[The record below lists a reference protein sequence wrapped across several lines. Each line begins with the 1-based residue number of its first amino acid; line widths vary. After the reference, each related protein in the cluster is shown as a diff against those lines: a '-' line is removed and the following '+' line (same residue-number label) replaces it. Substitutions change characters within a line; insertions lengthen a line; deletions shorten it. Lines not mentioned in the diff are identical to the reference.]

1 MENTIIQMVHKLG
14 VFFTLQLYT
23 QVALNIKIPCEMV
36 ESIQYVEVCCSAQN
50 SVWMDAKLES
60 QRLANL
66 NSALLKYGFWFIPRA
81 SIRV

>member
-1 MENTIIQMVHKLG
+1 MENTIVQMVHELG

-23 QVALNIKIPCEMV
+23 QVALKIKIPCEMV

-50 SVWMDAKLES
+50 FWMDAKLES
-60 QRLANL
+60 QRFEKNL